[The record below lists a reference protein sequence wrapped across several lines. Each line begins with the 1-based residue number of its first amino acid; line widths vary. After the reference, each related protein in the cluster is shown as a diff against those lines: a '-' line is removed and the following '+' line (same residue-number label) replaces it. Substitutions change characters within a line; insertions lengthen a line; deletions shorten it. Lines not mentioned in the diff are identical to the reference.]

1 MKLLKIEIK
10 GIAKHADTT
19 IVIDKPLTII
29 FGDVEQ
35 GKTTV
40 LNVVRWGLGCI
51 VPDKVVKEGCTEGD
65 IFLTF
70 DNATSH
76 RSFYVNKE
84 GSEVARPLEYIEGGR
99 KINEPIKYLKTKIN
113 PFLLDNEYFMKMTA
127 TEQMRFFVA
136 LFGIDTSAENKT
148 LTTYEELN
156 KSLRSE
162 IKGIGEIIP
171 VVVAKP
177 DLDALKAEKEVV
189 DKANRETKEKFEK
202 DQREVAERTQIRMGA
217 SSTVEDYKAKT
228 VRLEAEITAIRAQIA
243 EIELEMHNKKQF
255 LLAYPELPAVEPP
268 VYAPTAEI
276 DEKISNAKVDE
287 LKYNKWKEDVL
298 RLKAKTDKEQELKD
312 GEALVKETRAAK
324 IAKLESFSDKTGI
337 EELKFVE
344 GGYTYQGTAFD
355 MLSTSARMDLSDK
368 LSALFPS
375 DFDID
380 LIDRAESL
388 GRKNLINLGEIAAK
402 GKRTIIATVVSDEL
416 SIDDANIGVFKVEDG
431 NVIS

>member
-19 IVIDKPLTII
+19 IVIDKPLTVL
-29 FGDVEQ
+29 FGDVEN

-40 LNVVRWGLGCI
+40 LNAVRWGMGCI
-51 VPDKVVKEGCTEGD
+51 VPANVIKEGCTEGD

-76 RSFYVNKE
+76 RSFYINKE
-84 GSEVARPLEYIEGGR
+84 GVEVARPLMYIENG
-99 KINEPIKYLKTKIN
+99 KEVKEPIKYLKTKIN
-113 PFLLDNEYFMKMTA
+113 PFLLDNEYFMKMKDLD
-127 TEQMRFFVA
+127 QMRFFVA
-136 LFGIDTSAENKT
+136 LFGIDVSAESKIIA
-148 LTTYEELN
+148 TYEELN
-156 KSLRSE
+156 KSLRAE
-162 IKGIGEIIP
+162 IKGIGEIVP
-171 VVVAKP
+171 AMVAKP

-189 DKANRETKEKFEK
+189 DQSNRTTKALYEAKLQEKV
-202 DQREVAERTQIRMGA
+202 DVTSLRMSV
-217 SSTVEDYKAKT
+217 SSTIEDYRAKIT
-228 VRLEAEITAIRAQIA
+228 RMEAEIKAIELQISVTNA
-243 EIELEMHNKKQF
+243 EIVIKESF
-255 LLAYPELPAVEPP
+255 LVDHPELATVEPP
-268 VYAPTAEI
+268 IYSNTIEI

-287 LKYNKWKEDVL
+287 LKYDKWKEDVL

-337 EELKFVE
+337 EGLKFIE
-344 GGYTYQGTAFD
+344 GGYTYQGTGFD

>member
-10 GIAKHADTT
+10 GIAKHDDTT

-35 GKTTV
+35 GKTTI
-40 LNVVRWGLGCI
+40 LNAIKWGMGI
-51 VPDKVVKEGCTEGD
+51 VVPDKVIKEGCTEGD

-76 RSFYVNKE
+76 RSFYINKE
-84 GSEVARPLEYIEGGR
+84 GVEVARPLEYIEGGR
-99 KINEPIKYLKTKIN
+99 VIKEPIKYLKTKIN
-113 PFLLDNEYFMKMTA
+113 PFLLDNEYFMKMSTND
-127 TEQMRFFVA
+127 QMKFFVA

-148 LTTYEELN
+148 LATYEELN
-156 KSLRSE
+156 KSLRAE

-171 VVVAKP
+171 VMVAKP
-177 DLDALKAEKEVV
+177 DLDALKAEKATI
-189 DKANRETKEKFEK
+189 DYANQELKEKFEK
-202 DQREVAERTQIRMGA
+202 EEKEKKERTGIRMDA
-217 SSTVEDYKAKT
+217 SSAIEGYKSKI
-228 VRLEAEITAIRAQIA
+228 EALKEEIK
-243 EIELEMHNKKQF
+243 EIEDRMAVREAF
-255 LLAYPELPAVEPP
+255 LSAYPELPD
-268 VYAPTAEI
+268 PTLPTYTLTTEI

-287 LKYNKWKEDVL
+287 VKHEAWKADVL
-298 RLKAKTDKEQELKD
+298 KLKAKQDKEQELKD
-312 GEALVKETRAAK
+312 GEQLVRDTRAAK

-337 EELKFVE
+337 TDLKFIE

-402 GKRTIIATVVSDEL
+402 GKRTIIATVVSDSLAINDE
-416 SIDDANIGVFKVEDG
+416 NIGVFKVEDG
-431 NVIS
+431 KIVNE

>member
-10 GIAKHADTT
+10 NIAKHENTT
-19 IVIDKPLTII
+19 IEINKPLTVI
-29 FGDVEQ
+29 FGEVEN
-35 GKTTV
+35 GKTTI
-40 LNVVRWGLGCI
+40 LNVVKWALGCI
-51 VPDKVVKEGCTEGD
+51 VPDNIIKEGCTEGD
-65 IFLTF
+65 IFVTF

-76 RSFYVNKE
+76 RSFYKNKD
-84 GSEVARPLEYIEGGR
+84 GVEVARPLEYIENGR
-99 KINEPIKYLKTKIN
+99 KIAEPIKYLKTKIN
-113 PFLLDNEYFMKMTA
+113 PFLLQNEYFMQMTA

-136 LFGIDTSAENKT
+136 LFGIDTSAENQLLAKQ
-148 LTTYEELN
+148 EETN

-162 IKGIGEIIP
+162 IKGIGEIAP
-171 VVVAKP
+171 VMVAKP
-177 DLDALKAEKEVV
+177 DLDALKAEKDVV
-189 DKANRETKEKFEK
+189 DKANRELKEKFEK
-202 DQREVAERTQIRMGA
+202 DGQSITERIQTRTSALYAI
-217 SSTVEDYKAKT
+217 TEYKSKIEALKEEIK
-228 VRLEAEITAIRAQIA
+228 EAEDRMAVREA
-243 EIELEMHNKKQF
+243 F

-268 VYAPTAEI
+268 IYSLTIEI

-287 LKYNKWKEDVL
+287 LKYDKWKEDVL

-312 GEALVKETRAAK
+312 GEALVKETRAVK
-324 IAKLESFSDKTGI
+324 IAKLSEFSDKTGI

-402 GKRTIIATVVSDEL
+402 GKRTIIATVVSDSL
-416 SIDDANIGVFKVEDG
+416 AIDDENIGVFKVEDG
-431 NVIS
+431 VVSNG